1 MSSPQPTAIIP
12 AVPQN
17 YGWAMYTANQP
28 YTASTFTPERSQRD
42 VVFPANFGHYSLRP
56 KTSNSNVPQ
65 ANYPSVGN

>member
-1 MSSPQPTAIIP
+1 MSSPQPTAVIP

-56 KTSNSNVPQ
+56 HTSNSNVPQ
-65 ANYPSVGN
+65 PNYPPVGK